1 MGAQDPDRA
10 PPSGGA
16 SYRIDMIVRL
26 NGPPDAGLRR
36 EPLRS
41 RDGECGLPPQGS
53 DMTRTACGIEADL
66 IAAARAGTLVA

>member
-1 MGAQDPDRA
+1 
-10 PPSGGA
+10 
-16 SYRIDMIVRL
+16 MIVRL

-53 DMTRTACGIEADL
+53 DMTRTACGIEGDL